1 MAEKTTILDMNRF
14 DDSNL
19 DGLDENKRELVR
31 RRRIL
36 GKGYRLFYK
45 DPVEIVRG
53 KGSHVFDEKG
63 NDYLDAYNNV
73 VSVGHCHPHV
83 VEAIAKQA
91 ATLNTHTRYLH
102 ETILDYSE
110 ALIAKMPREID
121 RITYQCT
128 GSEAND
134 LAIRIAR
141 NYTGGRGIIIT
152 NEAYHGNTDLVSS
165 FSPSIGKGQA
175 LSLEAGI
182 LPTPDTHAIGE
193 DGIGDYMVKSLKA
206 EIARMKRHGIKFA
219 ALLVDSIFSS
229 DGIFPGKPG
238 WLAKVADAVHEEGG
252 LYIADEVQ
260 PGFCRTGEAFWGFAR
275 HGIVPDIVTMGKPM
289 ANGIAC
295 SATAVRHEIL
305 DAFNDRIPY
314 FNTFAGNPVAMAAAK
329 ATLEVM
335 DGEDIMGNAHRV
347 GALFKNEL
355 QKLAKDHPSIADV
368 RGAGLYIGVEFDDPE
383 TGDPLSIEVLSLI
396 EQMRQ
401 HRVLTSNCGSYGN
414 IMKIRPPLVFSGSD
428 VDRYMTALEES
439 LTALGL

>member
-14 DDSNL
+14 DASDM
-19 DGLDENKRELVR
+19 DALDEHKRQLVR
-31 RRRIL
+31 RRAIL

-53 KGSHVFDEKG
+53 IGSHVFDEQG

-110 ALIAKMPREID
+110 ALLAKMPAEID

-141 NYTGGRGIIIT
+141 HYTGGTGVIVT

-193 DGIGDYMVKSLKA
+193 DRIGDYMVAAFRK
-206 EIARMKRHGIKFA
+206 EVARLRRHGVKFA

-229 DGIFPGKPG
+229 DGIFPGKAG
-238 WLAKVADAVHEEGG
+238 WLKQLADAVHEEGG

-295 SATAVRHEIL
+295 SATAVKHDIL
-305 DAFNDRIPY
+305 DAFNDTIPY

-335 DGEDIMGNAHRV
+335 DGEDIMGNALEV
-347 GALFKNEL
+347 GTLFRHEL
-355 QKLAKDHPSIADV
+355 ESLAKDHPSIADV
-368 RGAGLYIGVEFDDPE
+368 RGSGLYIGVEFDDPE
-383 TGDPLSIEVLSLI
+383 TGDPMSRDVLSLI

-401 HRVLTSNCGSYGN
+401 RRVLTSNCGSYGN
-414 IMKIRPPLVFSGSD
+414 ILKIRPPLVFSRDD
-428 VDRYMTALEES
+428 VDRYLSALSDS
-439 LTALGL
+439 LTALSL